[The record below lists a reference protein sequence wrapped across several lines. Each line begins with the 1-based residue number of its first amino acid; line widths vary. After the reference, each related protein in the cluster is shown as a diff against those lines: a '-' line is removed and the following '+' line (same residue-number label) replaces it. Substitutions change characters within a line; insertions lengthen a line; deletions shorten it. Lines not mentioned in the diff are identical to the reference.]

1 MNSWTGGIQP
11 NKKMRLGFILAFF
24 AILTGFLLAQPQ
36 KPVVHRISSG
46 EENLLSLNP
55 DYLVFPP
62 NVKSSQSVPLLIYLH
77 GSGGGF
83 APLERIGGQ
92 ARTLLYGIKKFGKGP
107 CYVVVPQCFQKTK
120 SGSKSTWE
128 PADLNILFDDLLEKF
143 PIDPN
148 RVYLT
153 GNSMGGY
160 GCWAWGGHSP
170 QRFAAIAPVVG
181 GIGPHG
187 PKDISPDI
195 SKWASNLAQVPVYA
209 FAGGLDRVVPPD
221 RSERMINEI
230 RKAGGKHAKIKIYP
244 EGGHNV
250 RQLVY
255 NGHEFYDW
263 MFSHSRATLKS
274 PK

>member
-1 MNSWTGGIQP
+1 
-11 NKKMRLGFILAFF
+11 MRLVFALAFF
-24 AILTGFLLAQPQ
+24 GVLAGFLGAQPQ
-36 KPVVHRISSG
+36 KPAVHTISSG
-46 EENLLSLNP
+46 EDNLISLNP

-62 NVKSSQSVPLLIYLH
+62 NVKSSQPVSLLIYLH

-83 APLERIGGQ
+83 APLGRIGGQ
-92 ARTLLYGIKKFGKGP
+92 ARALLSGIDKFGMGP

-120 SGSKSTWE
+120 SGAKSTWE
-128 PADLNILFDDLLEKF
+128 PTDLNTLLDDLLEKLS
-143 PIDPN
+143 IDPT

-170 QRFAAIAPVVG
+170 QRLAAIAPVVG
-181 GIGPHG
+181 GIGPGG
-187 PKDISPDI
+187 PKDVTPDLE
-195 SKWASNLAQVPVYA
+195 KWAENLAQVPVYA
-209 FAGGLDRVVPPD
+209 FAGGKDRVVPAD
-221 RSERMINEI
+221 RSERMITEI

-250 RQLVY
+250 RQQVY
-255 NGHEFYDW
+255 NSEEFYDW

>member
-1 MNSWTGGIQP
+1 
-11 NKKMRLGFILAFF
+11 MRLVFALAFF
-24 AILTGFLLAQPQ
+24 GVLAGFLGAQPQ
-36 KPVVHRISSG
+36 KPKIYTISLC
-46 EENLLSLNP
+46 EDNLISLNP
-55 DYLVFPP
+55 DYLVFSL
-62 NVKSSQSVPLLIYLH
+62 NVKSSQPVPLLIYLH

-83 APLERIGGQ
+83 APLERIGRQ
-92 ARTLLYGIKKFGKGP
+92 ARALLSGIDKFGKGP

-120 SGSKSTWE
+120 SGAKSTWE
-128 PADLNILFDDLLEKF
+128 PADLNILLDELLGKL

-148 RVYLT
+148 RIYLT

-170 QRFAAIAPVVG
+170 KRFAAIAPVVG
-181 GIGPHG
+181 GIGPGG
-187 PKDISPDI
+187 PKDISPEI

-209 FAGGLDRVVPPD
+209 FAGAKDRVVPAD
-221 RSERMINEI
+221 RSEKMIAEI
-230 RKAGGKHAKIKIYP
+230 RKAGGKQAKIKIYP

-250 RQLVY
+250 RQQVY
-255 NGHEFYDW
+255 HSEEFYDW

>member
-1 MNSWTGGIQP
+1 
-11 NKKMRLGFILAFF
+11 MRLGFALAFF
-24 AILTGFLLAQPQ
+24 CIFAGLLWARPQ
-36 KPVVHRISSG
+36 KPAVHTISSG
-46 EENLLSLNP
+46 ENNLISLNP
-55 DYLVFPP
+55 NYLFSPP
-62 NVKSSQSVPLLIYLH
+62 YLKTSQPVPLLIYLH

-92 ARTLLYGIKKFGKGP
+92 ARALLSGIDKFVKGP
-107 CYVVVPQCFQKTK
+107 CYVMVPQCFQKTK
-120 SGSKSTWE
+120 SGAKSTWE
-128 PADLNILFDDLLEKF
+128 PADLNILLDDLLEKL
-143 PIDPN
+143 PIDPK

-170 QRFAAIAPVVG
+170 ERFAAIAPVVG
-181 GIGPHG
+181 GIGPGG

-195 SKWASNLAQVPVYA
+195 TKWASNLAKVPVYA
-209 FAGGLDRVVPPD
+209 FAGGQDRVVPAD

-250 RQLVY
+250 RQQVY
-255 NGHEFYDW
+255 NSEEFYDW

>member
-1 MNSWTGGIQP
+1 
-11 NKKMRLGFILAFF
+11 MRLGFALAFF
-24 AILTGFLLAQPQ
+24 GVLTGFLGAQPQ
-36 KPVVHRISSG
+36 KPAVHTISSV
-46 EENLLSLNP
+46 EDNLISLNP
-55 DYLVFPP
+55 DYLVFPSLKKP
-62 NVKSSQSVPLLIYLH
+62 ETKIPLLIYLH

-92 ARTLLYGIKKFGKGP
+92 ARALLSGIEKLGKGP
-107 CYVVVPQCFQKTK
+107 CYVVVPQCFQKKKT
-120 SGSKSTWE
+120 GTKSTWE
-128 PADLNILFDDLLEKF
+128 PVDLNILLDDLLKKF
-143 PIDPN
+143 PIDSS

-160 GCWAWGGHSP
+160 GCWAWGSHSP
-170 QRFAAIAPVVG
+170 ERFAAIVPVVG
-181 GIGPHG
+181 GIGPGG

-195 SKWASNLAQVPVYA
+195 AKWASNLAQLPVYA
-209 FAGGLDRVVPPD
+209 FAGGKDRVVPAD

-250 RQLVY
+250 RQQVY

-263 MFSHSRATLKS
+263 IFSHSRATLKS

>member
-1 MNSWTGGIQP
+1 
-11 NKKMRLGFILAFF
+11 MRLGFALAFF
-24 AILTGFLLAQPQ
+24 SALAGLLWAQPQ
-36 KPVVHRISSG
+36 KPKVYKISLG
-46 EENLLSLNP
+46 EDNLISLNP

-62 NVKSSQSVPLLIYLH
+62 NVKSSQPVSLLIYLH
-77 GSGGGF
+77 GSGSGF

-92 ARTLLYGIKKFGKGP
+92 ARALLAGIDKFGKGP

-120 SGSKSTWE
+120 TGAKSTWE
-128 PADLNILFDDLLEKF
+128 PTDLNLLLDDLLEKF

-160 GCWAWGGHSP
+160 GCWAWGGHS
-170 QRFAAIAPVVG
+170 QKRFAAIAPVVG
-181 GIGPHG
+181 GIGPGG
-187 PKDISPDI
+187 PKDISPEI
-195 SKWASNLAQVPVYA
+195 SKWASNLAHVPVYA
-209 FAGGLDRVVPPD
+209 FAGGQDRVVPAD
-221 RSERMINEI
+221 RSERMVAEI
-230 RKAGGKHAKIKIYP
+230 RKAGGKQARIKIYP

-250 RQLVY
+250 RQQVY
-255 NGHEFYDW
+255 NSEEFYDW

>member
-1 MNSWTGGIQP
+1 
-11 NKKMRLGFILAFF
+11 MRLGFALAFLGVL
-24 AILTGFLLAQPQ
+24 AGFLGAQPQ
-36 KPVVHRISSG
+36 KPAVHTISSG
-46 EENLLSLNP
+46 EDNLISLNP

-62 NVKSSQSVPLLIYLH
+62 YVKSSQSVPLLIYLH

-83 APLERIGGQ
+83 APLERTGGQ
-92 ARTLLYGIKKFGKGP
+92 ARALLSGIDKFGKGP

-120 SGSKSTWE
+120 SGAKSTWG
-128 PADLNILFDDLLEKF
+128 PADLSILLDDLLEKF

-160 GCWAWGGHSP
+160 GCWVWGGSSP
-170 QRFAAIAPVVG
+170 ERFAAIAPVVG
-181 GIGPHG
+181 GIGPGG
-187 PKDISPDI
+187 PKDISPEI

-209 FAGGLDRVVPPD
+209 FTGAKDRVVPAD
-221 RSERMINEI
+221 RSEKMIAEI
-230 RKAGGKHAKIKIYP
+230 RKAGGKLAKLKIYP

-250 RQLVY
+250 RQQVF
-255 NGHEFYDW
+255 NSKEFYDW

>member
-1 MNSWTGGIQP
+1 
-11 NKKMRLGFILAFF
+11 MRLVFALAFF
-24 AILTGFLLAQPQ
+24 GVLAGFLGAQPQ
-36 KPVVHRISSG
+36 KPVVHKISSG
-46 EENLLSLNP
+46 EDNLISLNP

-62 NVKSSQSVPLLIYLH
+62 NVKSSQPVPLLIYLH

-92 ARTLLYGIKKFGKGP
+92 ARALLSGIDKFGKGP

-128 PADLNILFDDLLEKF
+128 PADLNILLDELLGKL
-143 PIDPN
+143 PIDPT

-160 GCWAWGGHSP
+160 GCWVWGGHSP
-170 QRFAAIAPVVG
+170 ERFAAIAPVVG
-181 GIGPHG
+181 GIGPGG
-187 PKDISPDI
+187 PKDISPEI

-209 FAGGLDRVVPPD
+209 FAGGLDRVVPAE
-221 RSERMINEI
+221 RSERMVSEI
-230 RKAGGKHAKIKIYP
+230 RKAGGKRAKIKIYP

-250 RQLVY
+250 RQQVY
-255 NGHEFYDW
+255 KSKEFYDW
-263 MFSHSRATLKS
+263 MFSHSRATLRS